1 MDYVNQPQT
10 QQISPVP
17 ATCFCA
23 DAYRTGKCYLFL
35 IPFNGFSGTILNRIT
50 VSVTSNR
57 VSYPSPKVSSHLPRV
72 NRSFRKISGRNPWL
86 FVNLP
91 EVTSG
96 CKAGLIRNPLTTSE
110 CIRRLTRLP
119 ALFYRYTTQKIKYD
133 HIFDRFEFLPV
144 YFTTSTRRLPEI
156 FDKKPRVSDGFLRK
170 TLQYPWR
177 KCKLLDETDRQ
188 PGETCNFQRTNPQC
202 PTSSSVLPTITCL
215 YPWVTARYPA
225 ITNQL
230 PRILMQL
237 RRLYPGNLSAI
248 YNNSAATLS
257 DPYISALYGLCIA
270 IPVQEPL
277 VF

>member
-1 MDYVNQPQT
+1 MNYVNQPQT
-10 QQISPVP
+10 QQISPVSI
-17 ATCFCA
+17 TCFCP
-23 DAYRTGKCYLFL
+23 DTYCTGKCYLFL
-35 IPFNGFSGTILNRIT
+35 IPFNGFSGTTPNRIT

-57 VSYPSPKVSSHLPRV
+57 VSYPSPKVLSHLPRV
-72 NRSFRKISGRNPWL
+72 NRSFRQISGRNLWL
-86 FVNLP
+86 FGNLP

-133 HIFDRFEFLPV
+133 HIFDQFEFLPV
-144 YFTTSTRRLPEI
+144 YFTTTTRRLPEI

-177 KCKLLDETDRQ
+177 KYKLPDETDRQ
-188 PGETCNFQRTNPQC
+188 LGETCNFQRTNPQC

-248 YNNSAATLS
+248 YNNSAAILS